1 MTVVPA
7 QIMGHHGVKGDKV
20 LKEDALP
27 GLRTEYE
34 VDLDDRPG
42 QYSDVFLLEHA
53 GGTCSEVKALPPPNF
68 VALKL
73 ERATEGEMV
82 VLGCKSDSFPP
93 ITNLLWYKDT
103 CRKVITLRTR
113 SCVSLPSG
121 PSWGWVAEVLV
132 LVTVIFLYEKRREPD
147 EVLGDEDIGSAPLK
161 SSGHHVN
168 DKGKKVGQRHAG

>member
-1 MTVVPA
+1 
-7 QIMGHHGVKGDKV
+7 MGHHGVKGAKV

-34 VDLDDRPG
+34 VDLDDRSG

-93 ITNLLWYKDT
+93 ITNLLWYK
-103 CRKVITLRTR
+103 
-113 SCVSLPSG
+113 
-121 PSWGWVAEVLV
+121 
-132 LVTVIFLYEKRREPD
+132 KRREPD